1 MASPSLARLFPA
13 RLQPLH
19 MYSVCLLVGLFS
31 LAPWGPVWEV
41 PKFHLDN
48 CRQAWWTNLLLL
60 NNFFSVRNPVSPTS
74 LAGKGRRARRGRLTS
89 RGSANFPLSSGMSS
103 GVTAMPEEGGLWAAW
118 LTSSDGAGD
127 TALVLAGAGAVQSR
141 EREPGSGH

>member
-1 MASPSLARLFPA
+1 MESPSLARLFPA

-31 LAPWGPVWEV
+31 LAPWGPIWEV

-60 NNFFSVRNPVSPTS
+60 NNFFSVRNPVSLKS
-74 LAGKGRRARRGRLTS
+74 LAVRGRWP
-89 RGSANFPLSSGMSS
+89 R
-103 GVTAMPEEGGLWAAW
+103 
-118 LTSSDGAGD
+118 
-127 TALVLAGAGAVQSR
+127 R
-141 EREPGSGH
+141 